1 MVEKYLV
8 LVLAVV
14 VLVLVLE
21 LIREEKFT
29 FKYAFGWIFVAL
41 LAIVFA
47 VFDKLLSRIVHLLGF
62 ELTKDFV
69 LFIFFAVFVF
79 LSLLMTVFLCQQDK
93 HNDTI
98 AQKLGILEFELQE
111 LKKKMDKTKHDDRK

>member
-1 MVEKYLV
+1 MIEKYFV
-8 LVLAVV
+8 LTLSIAVLI
-14 VLVLVLE
+14 LVLE

-41 LAIVFA
+41 LAIVFT
-47 VFDKLLSRIVHLLGF
+47 VFDSLFSEIVHFLGF

-69 LFIFFAVFVF
+69 LCLFFAIFVF
-79 LSLLMTVFLCQQDK
+79 LSLMMTVFLCQQDK

-98 AQKLGILEFELQE
+98 AQQLGILEFELEE
-111 LKKKMDKTKHDDRK
+111 LKKKLNQDKPS